1 VEAGQLFG
9 AIVRAVIARH
19 ASASGTDAEI
29 VARELASGIA
39 GDGLRFVVVFA
50 DWRIDPTTLA
60 RDLQRALSP
69 APVVGCT
76 TVGVIGGPAP
86 PADGV
91 PYSGSTT
98 ARAVGLYGDW
108 LRVGVGVAP
117 ELPKSALARG
127 RDAVSHAASALG
139 TTASALDPSRHIAFT
154 LVDGTSGHEE
164 AFCIGSAAAAP
175 QIRVVGGSAA
185 TEVGSS
191 RKAFVWAM
199 GEAVADAAVVVVLD
213 SELPFEP
220 VTSSHLR
227 RTEAKTVITAASGRT
242 IDELDGR
249 PAAERLRAL
258 VSELG
263 EQLDEQRPWSYTF
276 ARFIGGTPYVR
287 SMTGISGSRIQLASA
302 VEVGHV
308 LHVMRP
314 GDLIGKTRRD
324 LATAAARVGGE
335 VAALLAFS
343 CIGRHWEAAARGQE
357 HALDAVYAAYP
368 TAGFQSYGEQTGM
381 LLVNHTLTGLAIG
394 AR

>member
-1 VEAGQLFG
+1 M
-9 AIVRAVIARH
+9 IARH
-19 ASASGTDAEI
+19 ASASGTDAQL
-29 VARELASGIA
+29 VARELASSIA
-39 GDGLRFVVVFA
+39 GDGLRLVVVFA

-76 TVGVIGGPAP
+76 TIGVIGGPE
-86 PADGV
+86 
-91 PYSGSTT
+91 GST

-127 RDAVSHAASALG
+127 RDAMSHAAAALG
-139 TTASALDPSRHIAFT
+139 TTASALEPSRHIAFT
-154 LVDGTSGHEE
+154 LVDGSCGHEE

-185 TEVGSS
+185 TELGSS

-199 GEAVADAAVVVVLD
+199 GEAVADAAVVVVLE

-227 RTEAKTVITAASGRT
+227 RTEAKTVVTAASGRT

-263 EQLDEQRPWSYTF
+263 EQLDEQRPSSCTF

-287 SMTGISGSRIQLASA
+287 SMTRISGTRIQLASA
-302 VEVGHV
+302 VEAGHV

-335 VAALLAFS
+335 IAALLAFS

-357 HALDAVYAAYP
+357 HALAAAYTAYP
-368 TAGFQSYGEQTGM
+368 TTGFQSYGEQTGM